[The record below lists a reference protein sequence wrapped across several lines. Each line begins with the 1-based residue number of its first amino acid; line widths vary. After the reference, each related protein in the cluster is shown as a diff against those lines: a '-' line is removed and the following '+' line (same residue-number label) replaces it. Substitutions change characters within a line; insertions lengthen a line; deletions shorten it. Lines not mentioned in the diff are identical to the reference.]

1 MVSLDFR
8 TRTDDDIRSIT
19 TAEFFETE
27 LPALIEQ
34 RAELAIAGARELGV
48 EPFAFETPSG
58 TWTLALAGETLTVTR
73 GDTGPR
79 ASGSPTTTSPTS
91 STT

>member
-19 TAEFFETE
+19 TWSFFETE

-48 EPFAFETPSG
+48 EPFALETPSG
-58 TWTLALAGETLTVTR
+58 TWTLALTGGTLTVTAA
-73 GDTGPR
+73 TPEPR
-79 ASGSPTTTSPTS
+79 A
-91 STT
+91 